1 MPINLKFLKK
11 VQDEIKIIVLVRDV
25 EEILASFIKWS
36 QREPTSFVNRY
47 AAKTVEEKCD
57 MLMKT
62 DGQIVKELIGVKHLL
77 DHQPRD
83 MYHIVEYNDLC
94 DNPKQTIEGIYDFL
108 GIYRFNHRYNNL
120 DQFQVNGMKYDDN
133 IVGQNLHTIE
143 TNSINSNN
151 YNEFKENVNDIL
163 PKSIIEKYNI
173 LNFLDRANR
182 MADDDK
188 LKTALVNANDLDRN
202 DLIIKSMAD
211 NPLVKEEY
219 KGMLKNISTN
229 LPAIKKSSSNF
240 YKSHSQFMGVML
252 DVTAITPIRSIKHT
266 LAELDKTRMAL
277 EEAHLKMMK
286 KILS

>member
-1 MPINLKFLKK
+1 MKKFFYLHGLPRAGNTLLGSIINQNPKVAVTANSLIADMLGELYMLKHIDVFKNFPDHKSFNNVTKSLFDNYYKDWSQDYIIDRAPWGMPINLKFLKE
-11 VQDEIKIIVLVRDV
+11 VQDEIKIIVMVRDV

-36 QREPTSFVNRY
+36 QREPTSFVNQY
-47 AAKTVEEKCD
+47 GVKTVEEKCD

-173 LNFLDRANR
+173 LNFW
-182 MADDDK
+182 
-188 LKTALVNANDLDRN
+188 
-202 DLIIKSMAD
+202 
-211 NPLVKEEY
+211 
-219 KGMLKNISTN
+219 KGK
-229 LPAIKKSSSNF
+229 
-240 YKSHSQFMGVML
+240 
-252 DVTAITPIRSIKHT
+252 
-266 LAELDKTRMAL
+266 
-277 EEAHLKMMK
+277 
-286 KILS
+286 